1 MRDPEKVLLD
11 AALAVALGGGWLTPL
26 MGLVDHGRDGCREPV
41 AGLLRP
47 GNAGS
52 NTAADHIEAA
62 RLTLAQLPKS
72 HRISVV
78 DSEVPERG
86 EDGCLRHHRLATLR
100 ASSARYW
107 IASAIRSP
115 GPGRRQ
121 VPGGRQLLLPEA
133 FAVSQKA
140 LSGPVVGPQPRSR

>member
-115 GPGRRQ
+115 GP
-121 VPGGRQLLLPEA
+121 VGGRC
-133 FAVSQKA
+133 
-140 LSGPVVGPQPRSR
+140 PVAANWSSRKRSRFRRRHFQAR